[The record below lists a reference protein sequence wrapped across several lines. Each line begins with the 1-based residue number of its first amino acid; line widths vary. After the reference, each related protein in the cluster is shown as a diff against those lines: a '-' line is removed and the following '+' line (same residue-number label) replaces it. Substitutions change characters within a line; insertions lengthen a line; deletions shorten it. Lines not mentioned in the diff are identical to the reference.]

1 MGRAFEFRKA
11 RKFKRWGNMAR
22 VFTKLGKE
30 ITIAVKAG
38 GPDPGSNPRLR
49 VLMQTAKKENMP
61 KDNVDRAIKRASSKD
76 YTDYKA
82 MNYEGYGP
90 FGIAVFVETA
100 TDNTTRT
107 VGNVRSYFN
116 KAGGTLGTTG
126 SLEFLFDHK
135 CVFHILKKDG
145 VSLDDLELELID
157 YGVDELEEDEGEV
170 ILYGD
175 FAQNAAIQ
183 KYLEENGYEI
193 TSSEFVRIPNDLKD
207 VTPEQ
212 RETIDKLIERLEE
225 DEDVQNVFH
234 NMKESEEEE

>member
-76 YTDYKA
+76 YTDYKE

-116 KAGGTLGTTG
+116 KAGGALGTTG